1 MCGNGFTD
9 SKTLCR
15 VMKNHAE
22 MTSKNLYLD
31 LIQIGI
37 FLKITVFGIYK
48 FKPLYLQ
55 PFACVQ
61 I

>member
-22 MTSKNLYLD
+22 MTSKNPYLD

-48 FKPLYLQ
+48 FKPLK
-55 PFACVQ
+55 
-61 I
+61 